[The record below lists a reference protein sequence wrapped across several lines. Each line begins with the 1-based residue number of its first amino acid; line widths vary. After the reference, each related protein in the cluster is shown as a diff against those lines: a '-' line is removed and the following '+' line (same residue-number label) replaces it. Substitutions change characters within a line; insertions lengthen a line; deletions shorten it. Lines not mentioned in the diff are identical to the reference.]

1 MKPRSLLHPIT
12 ERKSDICAALSSSVP
27 DLRIIILFIEI
38 YPRPGKE
45 SGQIRAKTRLFPS
58 CIYAS
63 FLARAIFPGF
73 CCSRKC
79 ISHVENFWSGCTTF
93 TVEFRRRWGGRRR
106 ITAGDLRSPIAGETD
121 LLASSSR
128 EKFRRDA
135 ILRSADR
142 EEECDWFGHRAFY
155 YLER

>member
-12 ERKSDICAALSSSVP
+12 ERKSDICAALSSSARP
-27 DLRIIILFIEI
+27 PNNHPLYWNL
-38 YPRPGKE
+38 PRPGNE

-58 CIYAS
+58 RIYAS

-106 ITAGDLRSPIAGETD
+106 ITAGDLRSPITGETD

>member
-12 ERKSDICAALSSSVP
+12 ERKSDICAALSSSARP
-27 DLRIIILFIEI
+27 PNNHPLYWNLPP
-38 YPRPGKE
+38 PRKRVW
-45 SGQIRAKTRLFPS
+45 SNSSKNLFPS

>member
-12 ERKSDICAALSSSVP
+12 ERKSDICAALSSSARPPNNHPLYWNLPPPRKRVWSNSSKNSP
-27 DLRIIILFIEI
+27 LSIMYIRVVSRASNFPRLLLFEKMHQ
-38 YPRPGKE
+38 PRRKLL
-45 SGQIRAKTRLFPS
+45 IRLHDFHR
-58 CIYAS
+58 
-63 FLARAIFPGF
+63 G
-73 CCSRKC
+73 
-79 ISHVENFWSGCTTF
+79 ISKA
-93 TVEFRRRWGGRRR
+93 WGGRRR